1 MPQPAWVPHNYNKTA
16 EAEESLVKRERE
28 RERERD
34 FIMTSVKTIT
44 MAVLVALIGSASAA
58 RPSTT
63 SILVRPNELATNKHV
78 IDAVNSNDTMP
89 WVAGEN
95 EMFKGMTMDEAK
107 KLLGT
112 FM

>member
-1 MPQPAWVPHNYNKTA
+1 
-16 EAEESLVKRERE
+16 
-28 RERERD
+28 
-34 FIMTSVKTIT
+34 MTTVKTIT

-58 RPSTT
+58 RPSTTT